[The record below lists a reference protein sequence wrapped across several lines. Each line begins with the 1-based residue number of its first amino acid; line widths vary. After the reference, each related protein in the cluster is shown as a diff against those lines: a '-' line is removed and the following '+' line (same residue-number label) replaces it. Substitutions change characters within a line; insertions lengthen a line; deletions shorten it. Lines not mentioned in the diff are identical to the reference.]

1 MANKIAQNPRS
12 LKTFGV
18 AGLLFDQCKIYYDSL
33 FCARHIG
40 RVSDLLV
47 AQLRSKGIIHDDLR
61 LRVILLRSLYEAY
74 CIQGKKE
81 LKKGESLKDPL
92 VIECGVDSEKLAIGV
107 AFQIEAERS
116 FDVEQLKQ
124 SVEQGTPSED
134 ALTRLLRELFLDSNH
149 LVFRANASR
158 VEVVSLMSLEA
169 SDEHSFEA
177 VLLGAPEK
185 KSALSGEYI
194 ELGDL
199 DYQTLLK
206 NEAIAVDL
214 KAPATGELLA
224 QQGSS
229 ELSEAVRLK
238 GTASA
243 SGSSTKISGVT
254 SDLGSDKLVVASGQA
269 NQEQNASRELQLYM
283 QRTEELQN
291 RIRELEKQASQVA
304 VGGVHAAAQ
313 SSSVSSAAP
322 VVSEEK
328 GIVRE
333 LIEKVWP
340 LKRAAKPVVPPPSP
354 VPVAAALAAEA
365 AANRA
370 PEKEAVSKEVPAEPE
385 AEGDNSTAGL
395 EVRKL
400 VNDEVGFIEN
410 TLKKVE
416 EESQVLKKDL
426 APKAQK
432 WVEGMVGDL
441 IGEKARLN
449 DLGKKLGVSVRQK
462 EVEFRNKEIKLQEE
476 IRKRDESVRQ
486 RTHAYNRAREQ
497 INQLTSQ
504 LERAKAGVQTNGEEL
519 QSKQRYAMSQKLL
532 SQAKEENQEHI
543 KKIEELRDQLAS
555 VQNASKEKKSTGDFI
570 ALKAKFDR
578 VVKQAEEFKR
588 ANQQLLEKLNEA
600 TRPKPAALNPDDLK
614 RRLDVSMKLAA
625 SYQKDSEKLKLKIED
640 YVREENRLKAELA
653 RAHAALRATAKKAP
667 AGDSG
672 TDQAA

>member
-449 DLGKKLGVSVRQK
+449 DLGKKLSVSVRQK